1 MSPPSSYQPA
11 LLSAAAVVES
21 VERQI
26 LEGVLAPGDKLP
38 SERSLAAEFGI
49 SRPVVREGLRRLQ
62 ERGLIV
68 SHSGRGSFV
77 CALEPT
83 RGLGSVEQLVR
94 RGAISVR
101 QLVVARAMLESE
113 TAGLAAG
120 NRSDVHLQR
129 MSDLVDALERPN
141 ALEDIAVLADL
152 DVALH
157 ETIVIASGNPVLQ
170 IMFGSIRDFTRAMV
184 LRSLTDRA
192 TRDAGLPLHRDVVDM
207 IADRDVEGARATMRQ
222 HILRALDHYGPDIDR
237 PLASVVMSRRDH
249 APELED
255 LLREVG
261 SSLSDVD
268 EPRGPRTGRT

>member
-1 MSPPSSYQPA
+1 MAPRTSYQPG
-11 LLSAAAVVES
+11 LLSAAAVVDS

-26 LEGVLAPGDKLP
+26 LDGVLAPGDKLP

-68 SHSGRGSFV
+68 SQSGRGSFV
-77 CALEPT
+77 CEFEPT

-113 TAGLAAG
+113 TAGLAAQH
-120 NRSDVHLQR
+120 RTEAHLKR
-129 MSDLVDALERPN
+129 LSDLVVALERPN
-141 ALEDIAVLADL
+141 ALEDLAVLADL
-152 DVALH
+152 DIAFH
-157 ETIVIASGNPVLQ
+157 ETIAIASGNPVLQ

-192 TRDAGLPLHRDVVDM
+192 TRAAGLPLHRGILEM
-207 IADRDVEGARATMRQ
+207 IEDRDDDGARSMMRR
-222 HILRALDHYGPDIDR
+222 HILRALDFYGPDVDR
-237 PLASVVMSRRDH
+237 PLASVVMSRRAQ

-261 SSLSDVD
+261 SSLSDAD
-268 EPRGPRTGRT
+268 TS